1 MTFHRIFL
9 TTWLVVGFGVSG
21 TLLSQELEPTTPAAG
36 IVSPSNVEPTT
47 ETALP
52 TPPVVESAEQ
62 YMARLQADIELAHA
76 ASKTQLEIEPLADET
91 IKLMASNDVLFA
103 VDRSD
108 ALPELLAQ
116 LDRLAPTLLKFT
128 KTTLTVVTHTDD
140 TGGAFFNRDLSRRR
154 AEVARNYLLKLGI
167 SSERLATEGRGGDQ
181 PRDSN
186 DSEAGQERNRRMEI
200 YIRPSLQ

>member
-1 MTFHRIFL
+1 MCTYRSGDTANDEREQLKLEAERIADAIAKI
-9 TTWLVVGFGVSG
+9 GGSP
-21 TLLSQELEPTTPAAG
+21 TLIEKMQATESRIAEISQ
-36 IVSPSNVEPTT
+36 
-47 ETALP
+47 
-52 TPPVVESAEQ
+52 Q
-62 YMARLQADIELAHA
+62 LQLA
-76 ASKTQLEIEPLADET
+76 ASASSEP
-91 IKLMASNDVLFA
+91 S
-103 VDRSD
+103 VDSIRNFVTKALGS
-108 ALPELLAQ
+108 LPELLAQ

-154 AEVARNYLLKLGI
+154 AEVVRNYLLKLGI
-167 SSERLATEGRGGDQ
+167 PSERLATEGRGGDQ